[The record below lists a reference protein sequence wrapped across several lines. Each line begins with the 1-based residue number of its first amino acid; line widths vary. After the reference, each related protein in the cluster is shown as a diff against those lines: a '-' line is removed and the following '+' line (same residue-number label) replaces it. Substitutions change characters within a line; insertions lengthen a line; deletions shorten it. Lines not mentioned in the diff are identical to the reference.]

1 MKRQVTGENYLHSK
15 YMIKEY
21 PVYTN
26 NFSKFSNVKTTQS
39 SDGGR
44 RGSGQATQ
52 LPKALGAARP
62 SGTRLSPAP
71 HDAQEQ
77 GQLRWGGGEGGAQEE
92 IFEVVS

>member
-15 YMIKEY
+15 YMIKEN
-21 PVYTN
+21 PVYTK

-52 LPKALGAARP
+52 LREGSGRGAAL
-62 SGTRLSPAP
+62 GTRLSPAP
-71 HDAQEQ
+71 HDAQE
-77 GQLRWGGGEGGAQEE
+77 EG
-92 IFEVVS
+92 

>member
-15 YMIKEY
+15 YMIKEN
-21 PVYTN
+21 PVYTK

-52 LPKALGAARP
+52 LPKALGAAL
-62 SGTRLSPAP
+62 GTGSLLPRR
-71 HDAQEQ
+71 HDAQEE
-77 GQLRWGGGEGGAQEE
+77 GQLRRGGSEGGAQEE
-92 IFEVVS
+92 IVEVVS